1 MYNIL
6 ILIFMIFPKK
16 GLTMIQDKKIVF
28 SGVQPS
34 GNLTIGNYLGAIKN
48 FSRFSEDYKTFY
60 CVVDLHAI
68 TVRQVPADLRR
79 RTYETLALY
88 MACGLDEKKN
98 TLFVQ
103 SHVPAHAEL
112 GWILDCYT
120 MFGELSRMTQF
131 KDKSAK
137 HSQNINAGLFT
148 YPSLMAAD
156 ILLYQTDLVPVGID
170 QKQHL
175 ELSRDIAMRFNQI
188 YGDTFTVPEGYIS
201 TDTMKIMSL
210 AEPTAKMSKSDPNQN
225 AVVYILDSKDDI
237 IRKFKKAVTDSDAEV
252 KYDPENK
259 PGVSNLIT
267 IYGAF
272 TGKSADEVEREFA
285 GSGYGD
291 FKLAVGEACA
301 DGLAPV
307 REEFARLMA
316 DKSHLESV
324 MKAGAD
330 EAAYYARKTMSK
342 VRRKIGFV
350 N

>member
-1 MYNIL
+1 
-6 ILIFMIFPKK
+6 
-16 GLTMIQDKKIVF
+16 MIQDKKIVF

-48 FSRFSEDYKTFY
+48 FSRFSDEYKTFY

-68 TVRQVPADLRR
+68 TVRQVPAELRR

-103 SHVPAHAEL
+103 SQVPAHAEL
-112 GWILDCYT
+112 GWMLDCYT

-137 HSQNINAGLFT
+137 HAENINAGLFT

-175 ELSRDIAMRFNQI
+175 ELSRDIALRFNQI
-188 YGDTFTVPEGYIS
+188 YGDTFTVPEGYIP

-210 AEPTAKMSKSDPNQN
+210 AEPTSKMSKSDTNQN

-237 IRKFKKAVTDSDAEV
+237 LRKFKKAVTDSDAEV
-252 KYDPENK
+252 RFSESK

-267 IYGAF
+267 IYRAF
-272 TGKSADEVEREFA
+272 TGKSVEEVEREFE
-285 GSGYGD
+285 GKGYGD
-291 FKLAVGEACA
+291 FKLAVGEATA

-307 REEFARLMA
+307 RAEFARLMA
-316 DKSHLESV
+316 DKAHLEAV
-324 MKAGAD
+324 MKAGAE

-350 N
+350 G

>member
-1 MYNIL
+1 
-6 ILIFMIFPKK
+6 MIA
-16 GLTMIQDKKIVF
+16 DKKIVF

-48 FSRFSEDYKTFY
+48 FSRFSEEYKTFY

-68 TVRQVPADLRR
+68 TVRQVPAELRR

-88 MACGLDEKKN
+88 MACGLDETKN

-112 GWILDCYT
+112 GWMLDCYT

-137 HSQNINAGLFT
+137 NAQNINAGLFT
-148 YPSLMAAD
+148 YPTLMAAD

-175 ELSRDIAMRFNQI
+175 ELARDVAMRFNQI
-188 YGDTFTVPEGYIS
+188 YSDTFTVPEGYIP

-210 AEPTAKMSKSDPNQN
+210 AEPTAKMSKSDPNEN
-225 AVVYILDSKDDI
+225 AVVYILDDKDTVM
-237 IRKFKKAVTDSDAEV
+237 RKFKKAVTDSEAEV
-252 KYDPENK
+252 RYSEDK
-259 PGVSNLIT
+259 PGVSNLMT
-267 IYGAF
+267 IYKAF
-272 TGKSADEVEREFA
+272 SGKSFEEIEREFA
-285 GSGYGD
+285 GRGYGE

-301 DGLAPV
+301 DALAPV
-307 REEFARLMA
+307 RDEFARLMK
-316 DKSHLESV
+316 DKAHLEAV
-324 MKAGAD
+324 MKAGRD
-330 EAAYYARKTMSK
+330 EAAYYAQKTMSK

>member
-1 MYNIL
+1 MADSTT
-6 ILIFMIFPKK
+6 KQK
-16 GLTMIQDKKIVF
+16 RVF

-48 FSRFSEDYKTFY
+48 FTRFSEEYKTFY

-68 TVRQVPADLRR
+68 TVRQVPQDLRR

-103 SHVPAHAEL
+103 SHVHEHAEL

-137 HSQNINAGLFT
+137 NAQNINAGLFT
-148 YPSLMAAD
+148 YPALMAAD
-156 ILLYQTDLVPVGID
+156 ILLYGTDVVPVGID

-175 ELSRDIAMRFNQI
+175 ELARDVAMRFNQI
-188 YGDTFTVPEGYIS
+188 YSETFVVPEGYIP

-210 AEPTAKMSKSDPNQN
+210 AEPTSKMSKSDPNPN
-225 AVVYILDSKDDI
+225 GVVYILDSKDDI
-237 IRKFKKAVTDSDAEV
+237 IRKFKRAVTDSESEIRYSED
-252 KYDPENK
+252 K
-259 PGVSNLIT
+259 PGVSNLMT
-267 IYGAF
+267 VYRAF
-272 TGKSADEVEREFA
+272 TGKSFEEIEREFA
-285 GSGYGD
+285 GKGYGD

-307 REEFARLMA
+307 REEYARLIA
-316 DKSHLESV
+316 DKAHLEEV
-324 MKAGAD
+324 MKAGAED
-330 EAAYYARKTMSK
+330 ASYYARRMMSK

-350 N
+350 

>member
-1 MYNIL
+1 MN
-6 ILIFMIFPKK
+6 
-16 GLTMIQDKKIVF
+16 GDKKTVF

-48 FSRFSEDYKTFY
+48 FSKFSDEYKTFY

-68 TVRQVPADLRR
+68 TVRQVPAELRR

-137 HSQNINAGLFT
+137 NEQNINAGLFT
-148 YPSLMAAD
+148 YPTLMASD

-175 ELSRDIAMRFNQI
+175 ELARDIAMRFNQI
-188 YGDTFTVPEGYIS
+188 YSDTFTVPEGYIP

-210 AEPTAKMSKSDPNQN
+210 AEPTAKMSKSDSNQN
-225 AVVYILDSKDDI
+225 AVVYILDSKDDM
-237 IRKFKKAVTDSDAEV
+237 IRKFKRAVTDSGSEVRFAE
-252 KYDPENK
+252 DK
-259 PGVSNLIT
+259 PGVSNLMT
-267 IYGAF
+267 IYRAF
-272 TGKSADEVEREFA
+272 TGKTFEEIEREFE
-285 GSGYGD
+285 GRGYGD

-307 REEFARLMA
+307 RDEFNRLIA
-316 DKSHLESV
+316 DKAHLEDV
-324 MKAGAD
+324 MKAGAE
-330 EAAYYARKTMSK
+330 EASYYARRTMSK

-350 N
+350 G

>member
-1 MYNIL
+1 MT
-6 ILIFMIFPKK
+6 
-16 GLTMIQDKKIVF
+16 GDKKTVF

-48 FSRFSEDYKTFY
+48 FAHFSEEYKTFY

-68 TVRQVPADLRR
+68 TVRQVPAELRR

-88 MACGLDEKKN
+88 MACGLDPKKN

-137 HSQNINAGLFT
+137 NAQNINAGLFT
-148 YPSLMAAD
+148 YPALMAAD
-156 ILLYQTDLVPVGID
+156 ILLYGTDVVPVGID

-175 ELSRDIAMRFNQI
+175 ELARDVAMRFNQV
-188 YGDTFTVPEGYIS
+188 YGDTFTVPEEYIS
-201 TDTMKIMSL
+201 QDTMKIMSL

-225 AVVYILDSKDDI
+225 AVVYILDKKDDVM
-237 IRKFKKAVTDSDAEV
+237 RKFKRAVTDSDAVVRYSE
-252 KYDPENK
+252 DK
-259 PGVSNLIT
+259 PGVSNLMT
-267 IYGAF
+267 IYRAF
-272 TGKSADEVEREFA
+272 TGKSYEDIEAEFD
-285 GSGYGD
+285 GRGYGD

-301 DGLAPV
+301 DGLAGV
-307 REEFARLMA
+307 RSEFDRLIA
-316 DKSHLESV
+316 DKAYLESV
-324 MKAGAD
+324 MKEGAD
-330 EAAYYARKTMSK
+330 EASYYARRMMSK

>member
-1 MYNIL
+1 MD
-6 ILIFMIFPKK
+6 KE
-16 GLTMIQDKKIVF
+16 KKIVF

-48 FSRFSEDYKTFY
+48 FSKFSEEYKTFY

-68 TVRQVPADLRR
+68 TVRQVPAELRR

-137 HSQNINAGLFT
+137 NAQNINAGLFT
-148 YPSLMAAD
+148 YPTLMASD
-156 ILLYQTDLVPVGID
+156 ILLYQTDVVPVGID

-175 ELSRDIAMRFNQI
+175 ELARDIAIRFNQV
-188 YGDTFTVPEGYIS
+188 YGDTFTVPDGYMS
-201 TDTMKIMSL
+201 SDTMKIMSL
-210 AEPTAKMSKSDPNQN
+210 AEPQQKMSKSDENQN

-237 IRKFKKAVTDSDAEV
+237 MRKFKRAVTDSDSVVRYSE
-252 KYDPENK
+252 DK
-259 PGVSNLIT
+259 PGISNLMT
-267 IYGAF
+267 IYRAF
-272 TGKSADEVEREFA
+272 TGKSFEEIEREFD
-285 GSGYGD
+285 GRGYGD
-291 FKLAVGEACA
+291 FKLAVFKFMRDRGC
-301 DGLAPV
+301 P
-307 REEFARLMA
+307 
-316 DKSHLESV
+316 
-324 MKAGAD
+324 
-330 EAAYYARKTMSK
+330 YA
-342 VRRKIGFV
+342 
-350 N
+350 

>member
-1 MYNIL
+1 MNE
-6 ILIFMIFPKK
+6 
-16 GLTMIQDKKIVF
+16 DKKIVF

-48 FSRFSEDYKTFY
+48 FSKFTDEYKTFY

-68 TVRQVPADLRR
+68 TVRQVPAELRR

-103 SHVPAHAEL
+103 SHVPQHAEL

-137 HSQNINAGLFT
+137 NAENINAGLFT
-148 YPSLMAAD
+148 YPALMAAD
-156 ILLYQTDLVPVGID
+156 ILLYKTDLVPVGID

-175 ELSRDIAMRFNQI
+175 ELARDIAARFNQI

-201 TDTMKIMSL
+201 GDTMKIMSL
-210 AEPTAKMSKSDPNQN
+210 AEPTQKMSKSDANQN
-225 AVVYILDSKDDI
+225 AVVYILDSKDDVM
-237 IRKFKKAVTDSDAEV
+237 RKFKKAVTDSEAEV
-252 KYDPENK
+252 RYSETK
-259 PGVSNLIT
+259 PGVSNLMT
-267 IYGAF
+267 IYRAF
-272 TGKSADEVEREFA
+272 TGKSFDEIEKEFE
-285 GSGYGD
+285 GKGYGD

-307 REEFARLMA
+307 RDEFARLIA
-316 DKSHLESV
+316 DKAHLEEV

-330 EAAYYARKTMSK
+330 EAAYYARRTMSK

>member
-1 MYNIL
+1 MN
-6 ILIFMIFPKK
+6 
-16 GLTMIQDKKIVF
+16 GDKKTVF

-48 FSRFSEDYKTFY
+48 FSRFSDEYKTFY
-60 CVVDLHAI
+60 CVVDMHAI

-120 MFGELSRMTQF
+120 MHGELSRMTQF

-137 HSQNINAGLFT
+137 NAQNINAGLFT
-148 YPSLMAAD
+148 YPTLMAAD

-175 ELSRDIAMRFNQI
+175 ELARDIAMRFNQI
-188 YGDTFTVPEGYIS
+188 YSDTFTVPEGYIP

-210 AEPTAKMSKSDPNQN
+210 AAPTQKMSKSDENAN
-225 AVVYILDSKDDI
+225 AVVYILDSKDDM
-237 IRKFKKAVTDSDAEV
+237 IRKFKKAVTDSEAEV
-252 KYDPENK
+252 RYA
-259 PGVSNLIT
+259 PGKDGVNNLMT
-267 IYGAF
+267 IYHAF
-272 TGKSADEVEREFA
+272 TGKTYEEIERDFY
-285 GSGYGD
+285 GKGYGE

-307 REEFARLMA
+307 RAEFDRLMA
-316 DKSHLESV
+316 DKAFLESV
-324 MKAGAD
+324 MKNGAE

>member
-1 MYNIL
+1 MLN
-6 ILIFMIFPKK
+6 
-16 GLTMIQDKKIVF
+16 DKKIVF

-48 FSRFSEDYKTFY
+48 FSRFSDEYKTFY

-68 TVRQVPADLRR
+68 TVRQVPAELRR

-88 MACGLDEKKN
+88 MACGLDSTKN

-137 HSQNINAGLFT
+137 HSENINAGLFT

-156 ILLYQTDLVPVGID
+156 ILLYGTDLVPVGID

-175 ELSRDIAMRFNQI
+175 ELARDVAMRFNQI

-201 TDTMKIMSL
+201 QDTMKIMSL
-210 AEPTAKMSKSDPNQN
+210 AEPTSKMSKSDPNPN
-225 AVVYILDSKDDI
+225 AIVHILDSKDDI
-237 IRKFKKAVTDSDAEV
+237 IRKFKKAVTDSGSEVRYAE
-252 KYDPENK
+252 DK
-259 PGVSNLIT
+259 PGVSNLMT
-267 IYGAF
+267 IYRAF
-272 TGKSADEVEREFA
+272 TDKSYEEIEREFS
-285 GSGYGD
+285 GRGYGD

-301 DGLAPV
+301 DGLAHV
-307 REEFARLMA
+307 RDEFARLIA
-316 DKSHLESV
+316 DKAGLEAV
-324 MKAGAD
+324 MKNGAE
-330 EAAYYARKTMSK
+330 EASYYARRMMSK

>member
-1 MYNIL
+1 
-6 ILIFMIFPKK
+6 MIA
-16 GLTMIQDKKIVF
+16 DKKIVF

-68 TVRQVPADLRR
+68 TVRQVPAELRR

-112 GWILDCYT
+112 GWMLDCYT

-131 KDKSAK
+131 KDKSQK
-137 HSQNINAGLFT
+137 HAENINAGLFT
-148 YPSLMAAD
+148 YPALMAAD

-175 ELSRDIAMRFNQI
+175 ELARDVAMRFNQV
-188 YGDTFTVPEGYIS
+188 YGDTFTIPEGYIP

-210 AEPTAKMSKSDPNQN
+210 AEPTAKMSKSDTNPN
-225 AVVYILDSKDDI
+225 AVVYILDSKDDV
-237 IRKFKKAVTDSDAEV
+237 IRKFKRAVTDSDTAVRYSE
-252 KYDPENK
+252 DK

-272 TGKSADEVEREFA
+272 TGKTVEEVEREFD
-285 GSGYGD
+285 GRGYGD

-301 DGLAPV
+301 DALAPV
-307 REEFARLMA
+307 RDEFARLMA
-316 DKSHLESV
+316 DKAHLETV
-324 MKAGAD
+324 MKNGAD

>member
-1 MYNIL
+1 MN
-6 ILIFMIFPKK
+6 
-16 GLTMIQDKKIVF
+16 GDKKTVF

-48 FSRFSEDYKTFY
+48 FSRFSEEYKTFY
-60 CVVDLHAI
+60 CVVDMHAI
-68 TVRQVPADLRR
+68 TVRQVPAELRR

-137 HSQNINAGLFT
+137 NAQNINAGLFT
-148 YPSLMAAD
+148 YPTLMAAD

-175 ELSRDIAMRFNQI
+175 ELARDIAMRFNQI
-188 YGDTFTVPEGYIS
+188 YSDTFTVPEGYIP

-210 AEPTAKMSKSDPNQN
+210 AAPTQKMSKSDENAN
-225 AVVYILDSKDDI
+225 AVVYILDSKDDM
-237 IRKFKKAVTDSDAEV
+237 IRKFKKAVTDSEAEV
-252 KYDPENK
+252 RYA
-259 PGVSNLIT
+259 PGKDGVNNLMT
-267 IYGAF
+267 IYHAF
-272 TGKSADEVEREFA
+272 TGKTFEEIEREFA
-285 GSGYGD
+285 GKGYGD

-307 REEFARLMA
+307 RAEYERLIA
-316 DKSHLESV
+316 DKAFLESV
-324 MKAGAD
+324 MKNGAE

>member
-1 MYNIL
+1 MN
-6 ILIFMIFPKK
+6 
-16 GLTMIQDKKIVF
+16 GDKKTVF

-48 FSRFSEDYKTFY
+48 FSRFSEEYKTFY

-68 TVRQVPADLRR
+68 TVRQVPAELRR

-120 MFGELSRMTQF
+120 MYGELSRMTQF

-148 YPSLMAAD
+148 YPTLMAAD

-175 ELSRDIAMRFNQI
+175 ELARDIALRFNQI
-188 YGDTFTVPEGYIS
+188 YSDTFTVPEGYIS

-210 AEPTAKMSKSDPNQN
+210 AEPTAKMSKSDENQN

-237 IRKFKKAVTDSDAEV
+237 IRKFKRAVTDSDTEV
-252 KYDPENK
+252 RFSEDK
-259 PGVSNLIT
+259 PGISNLMT
-267 IYGAF
+267 IYRAF
-272 TGKSADEVEREFA
+272 TNKTYDEIERDFA
-285 GSGYGD
+285 GRGYGD
-291 FKLAVGEACA
+291 FKAAVGEACA

-307 REEFARLMA
+307 REEFARLIA
-316 DKSHLESV
+316 DKAHLEAV
-324 MKAGAD
+324 MKAGAE
-330 EAAYYARKTMSK
+330 EASYYARKTMSK
-342 VRRKIGFV
+342 VKRKIGFV

>member
-1 MYNIL
+1 ML
-6 ILIFMIFPKK
+6 A
-16 GLTMIQDKKIVF
+16 DKKIVF

-68 TVRQVPADLRR
+68 TVRQVPAELRR

-131 KDKSAK
+131 KDKSQK
-137 HSQNINAGLFT
+137 HAENINAGLFT
-148 YPSLMAAD
+148 YPALMAAD
-156 ILLYQTDLVPVGID
+156 ILLYQTDVVPTGVD

-175 ELSRDIAMRFNQI
+175 ELARDIAERFNQV
-188 YGDTFTVPEGYIS
+188 YGDTFTVPESYIP

-210 AEPTAKMSKSDPNQN
+210 QEPTAKMSKSDPNDN
-225 AVVYILDSKDDI
+225 AVVRILDSKDDI
-237 IRKFKKAVTDSDAEV
+237 MRKFKKAVTDSEASVRFSED
-252 KYDPENK
+252 K
-259 PGVSNLIT
+259 PGVSNLMT
-267 IYGAF
+267 IYHAF
-272 TGKSADEVEREFA
+272 TGKSFEDIEREFD
-285 GSGYGD
+285 GRGYGD
-291 FKLAVGEACA
+291 FKMAVGEACA

-307 REEFARLMA
+307 REEFACLMA
-316 DKSHLESV
+316 DKAHLESV
-324 MKAGAD
+324 MKNGAD